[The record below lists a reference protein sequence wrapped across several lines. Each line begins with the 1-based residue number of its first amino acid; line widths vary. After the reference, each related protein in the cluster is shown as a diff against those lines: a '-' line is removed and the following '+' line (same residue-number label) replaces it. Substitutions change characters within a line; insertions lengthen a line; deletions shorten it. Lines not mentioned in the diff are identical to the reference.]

1 MSGERVVIIGAGI
14 GGLSAAVDL
23 CARGLDVTVIERAAT
38 AGGKLSEVHA
48 GGVGID
54 SGPTVFTMRW
64 VFEALFEA
72 AGTTLDQHLTVRR
85 AETLARHSW
94 PDGATFDLFAD
105 LERSV
110 AAVGELAGAAEA
122 KRFRA
127 FAARAA
133 LIYRVLE
140 EPFIRKAKPNVLGLT
155 LDIGL
160 HRPADQW
167 SIMPYRSMWSEL
179 GRYFKDPR
187 LRQLFGRYATYCGS
201 SPFKSP
207 ATLMLIAHVEQQGVW
222 LVEGGM
228 QRIPEALADLVGTL
242 GGSIR
247 YGETCSRIVRDGG
260 RASAVVLA
268 SGERIEADA
277 IIVNADPGALA
288 GGCFGAD
295 AALAVDPTPARTRS
309 LSALTFAFMAEAVP
323 APLARHNLF
332 FSPDYVAEFDA
343 LHAGRMPEIPT
354 VYVCAQDRPD
364 GDGPAVTNG
373 PERLFAI
380 VNAPPDGD
388 AHTYSPEEIETCR
401 SRTFRSMERCGV
413 RLDPRPETMAVTTP
427 DGFEK
432 RFPATGGALYGRAGH
447 GWDGA
452 FRRPGARTRM
462 PGLYLCGG
470 GTHPGAGVPMAA
482 LSGRSAASAVLA
494 DRASTRR

>member
-1 MSGERVVIIGAGI
+1 MPGERVVIIGAGI

-23 CARGLDVTVIERAAT
+23 CARGMDVTVVERCAT
-38 AGGKLSEVHA
+38 AGGKLSEIRTD
-48 GGVGID
+48 GVGID

-64 VFEALFEA
+64 VFDALFAA
-72 AGTTLDQHLTVRR
+72 AGASLDDHLSVRR
-85 AETLARHSW
+85 SETLARHSW
-94 PDGATFDLFAD
+94 PDGSTFDLFAD

-110 AAVGELAGAAEA
+110 EAVGDLAGAAEA
-122 KRFRA
+122 KRFRD
-127 FAARAA
+127 FSKRAA

-140 EPFIRKAKPNVLGLT
+140 DPFIKKAKPSILGLT

-160 HRPADQW
+160 HRPTDQW

-179 GRYFKDPR
+179 GSYFRDPR
-187 LRQLFGRYATYCGS
+187 LRQLFGRYATYCGA

-222 LVEGGM
+222 LVDGGM
-228 QRIPEALADLVGTL
+228 QRIPEALAGLVGTL
-242 GGSIR
+242 GGTIR
-247 YGETCSRIVRDGG
+247 YGETCARIVRDGG
-260 RASAVVLA
+260 RAAAIELA

-277 IIVNADPGALA
+277 IIVNADPAA
-288 GGCFGAD
+288 VAAGCFGAD
-295 AALAVDPTPARTRS
+295 ASLAVDPTPSRTRS
-309 LSALTFAFMAEAVP
+309 LSAMTFAFTAEDIA
-323 APLARHNLF
+323 APLVRHNLF

-354 VYVCAQDRPD
+354 VYVCAQDRAD
-364 GDGPAVTNG
+364 GDGPPRTNG

-380 VNAPPDGD
+380 VNAPADGD
-388 AHTYSPEEIETCR
+388 AHTYSTEEIETCR

-413 RLDPRPETMAVTTP
+413 SLDPRPETMAITTP
-427 DGFEK
+427 DAFER
-432 RFPATGGALYGRAGH
+432 RFPATGGALYGRTGH

-470 GTHPGAGVPMAA
+470 ATHPGAGVPMAA
-482 LSGRSAASAVLA
+482 LSGRSAASAVMA

>member
-1 MSGERVVIIGAGI
+1 MPGERVVIIGAGI

-23 CARGLDVTVIERAAT
+23 CARGMDVTVVERCAT
-38 AGGKLSEVHA
+38 AGGKLSEIHTD
-48 GGVGID
+48 GVGID

-64 VFEALFEA
+64 VFDALFAA
-72 AGTTLDQHLTVRR
+72 AGASLDDHLSVRR
-85 AETLARHSW
+85 SGTLARHSW
-94 PDGATFDLFAD
+94 PDGSTFDLFAD

-110 AAVGELAGAAEA
+110 EAVGHLAGAAEA

-127 FAARAA
+127 FSKRAA

-140 EPFIRKAKPNVLGLT
+140 DPFIRKAKPSILGLT

-179 GRYFKDPR
+179 GSYFRDPR
-187 LRQLFGRYATYCGS
+187 LRQLFGRYATYCGA

-222 LVEGGM
+222 LVDGGM
-228 QRIPEALADLVGTL
+228 QRIPEALAGLVGKL
-242 GGSIR
+242 GGTIR
-247 YGETCSRIVRDGG
+247 YGETCARIVRDGD
-260 RASAVVLA
+260 RAAAIELA
-268 SGERIEADA
+268 SGERIAADA
-277 IIVNADPGALA
+277 VIVNADPAA
-288 GGCFGAD
+288 VAAGCFGAD
-295 AALAVDPTPARTRS
+295 VSLAVNPTPPRTRS
-309 LSALTFAFMAEAVP
+309 LSAMTFSFTAEDVA
-323 APLARHNLF
+323 APLVRHNLF

-343 LHAGRMPEIPT
+343 LHSGRMPEIPT
-354 VYVCAQDRPD
+354 VYVCAQDRAD
-364 GDGPAVTNG
+364 GDGPPRTNG

-388 AHTYSPEEIETCR
+388 VHTYSSEEIETCR

-413 RLDPRPETMAVTTP
+413 RLDPRPGTMAVMTP
-427 DGFEK
+427 DAFEK

-470 GTHPGAGVPMAA
+470 ATHPGAGVPMAA
-482 LSGRSAASAVLA
+482 LSGRSAASAVMA
-494 DRASTRR
+494 DRVSTPA